1 MNEYHKITSA
11 YGCNV
16 SSYKESFNGVKPSA
30 ISSNFRTKTLSG
42 REHDFIDISDTS
54 SVSSNLSG
62 ESDSVYSR
70 SRRHHHRSPSR
81 YYINNNYYDR
91 NDPYYYDSYPYYY
104 EGIRRDYAPRI
115 MYQPMPFTF
124 WQMIQ
129 TNVDTYPQ
137 KPTEY
142 DAHQMANFILN
153 LSRVAPCSSRCKQYI
168 DYFISIFF
176 KTNISI
182 YKFCESKE
190 NVVLFFNE
198 FTKDINNNFSYDI
211 YRTESENYKI

>member
-70 SRRHHHRSPSR
+70 SRRHH
-81 YYINNNYYDR
+81 
-91 NDPYYYDSYPYYY
+91 SYPYYY